1 MITMATIIDELK
13 QPLVIDG
20 AMSTALEA
28 LGANTNNPL
37 WTASVLDHQPEL
49 VRQVH
54 NQYFQA
60 GARLAITDTYQANVP
75 AFIKQGYSKCQAHSL
90 IRRAVQLAKEAR
102 DDFERQTGIHN
113 YVAGSLGPYGAYLN
127 NGAEYTGDYH
137 LSSQQYQDFHRP
149 RLAEIVREGVDI
161 LAIETQPRL
170 DEVQA
175 ELTLAHQL
183 APATPVYVSFS
194 LQDHA
199 TLPDG
204 TPLAVAAATVAQD
217 ENVVAVG
224 VNCIPLERVAPA
236 VRIVH
241 AVTNKPVI
249 AYPNSSAVYDPSSK
263 TWTYPHGHQSLASF
277 LPQWLAAGLTI
288 IGGCC
293 TTTPADIKLLSDRL
307 PNYLQKGVTING

>member
-1 MITMATIIDELK
+1 MTSIIDELK
-13 QPLVIDG
+13 HPFIIDG

-28 LGANTNNPL
+28 LGADDKNPL
-37 WTASVLDHQPEL
+37 WTASALDHQPDL
-49 VRQVH
+49 VKKVH
-54 NQYFQA
+54 SQYFAA

-75 AFIKQGYSKCQAHSL
+75 AFVKQGYSKRQARAL
-90 IRRAVQLAKEAR
+90 IRRAVELAKEAR
-102 DDFERQTGIHN
+102 DDYEWRTGIYN

-149 RLAEIVREGVDI
+149 RLAEIARVGVDI

-183 APATPVYVSFS
+183 APTTPVYVSFS
-194 LQDHA
+194 LKDHA

-204 TPLAVAAATVAQD
+204 TPLAVAAATVARDQQ
-217 ENVVAVG
+217 VAAVG

-236 VRIVH
+236 VQIIH
-241 AVTNKPVI
+241 ASTNKPVI
-249 AYPNSSAVYDPSSK
+249 AYPNSSAVYDPQTKS
-263 TWTYPHGHQSLASF
+263 WTYPNGHQSLASF
-277 LPQWLAAGLTI
+277 LPQWLSAGLTM

-293 TTTPADIKLLSDRL
+293 TTTPSDIQLLSDRL
-307 PNYLQKGVTING
+307 PNYLPKEETVNG